1 MNNTFN
7 FGRFLR
13 LFNKH
18 TREQYRTY
26 LMSIAVLIGIFIVI
40 MGALAYSNDGF
51 LNLKAQAAYFD
62 FFLLAAGTIFTSTV
76 FAELGDEKKTIPA
89 LTLPVSHFERFLVGW
104 IYSFIFFQLVFL
116 TSFYS
121 VAALVAGIGE
131 NNPLVHNHLLKLDP
145 KDPMIYVAY
154 TGFVLLHG
162 ATLFGAI
169 TFKKLHFIKTAFALF
184 VFLIVLLMINSS
196 MIHMIFGENAHAGV
210 PFAKIFL
217 REGNINS
224 QIKAG
229 DTGNMITKIMVISTV
244 ILLWTSAYFKLKE
257 KQV

>member
-18 TREQYRTY
+18 TKEQYRTY
-26 LMSIAVLIGIFIVI
+26 LMSTAVLMGILLII

-51 LNLKAQAAYFD
+51 LNIRAQGVYFD

-104 IYSFIFFQLVFL
+104 IYSFIFFQIIFL
-116 TSFYS
+116 ACFYS
-121 VAALVAGIGE
+121 VAALVARVGE
-131 NNPLVHNHLLKLDP
+131 NNPLVHNQLLKIDF
-145 KDPMIYVAY
+145 KDPGILIPYIF
-154 TGFVLLHG
+154 FVLLHG
-162 ATLFGAI
+162 VTFLGAI
-169 TFKKLHFIKTAFALF
+169 TFKKLHFIKTSFVLFAFL
-184 VFLIVLLMINSS
+184 VVLLIINSS
-196 MIHMIFGENAHAGV
+196 MIHMIFNENAHAGI
-210 PFAKIFL
+210 PFAKIFIQ
-217 REGNINS
+217 EGQVSS

-229 DTGNMITKIMVISTV
+229 DTGDTITKVAVISTV
-244 ILLWTSAYFKLKE
+244 ILLWVSAYFKLKE

>member
-26 LMSIAVLIGIFIVI
+26 LMSAAVLAGILIVI

-62 FFLLAAGTIFTSTV
+62 FFLLGAGTIFTSTV

-116 TSFYS
+116 ACFFS
-121 VAALVAGIGE
+121 VAALVARIGE
-131 NNPLVHNHLLKLDP
+131 NNPLIHNHLLKLDP
-145 KDPMIYVAY
+145 KDPMIYIAY
-154 TGFVLLHG
+154 AGFVLLHG
-162 ATLFGAI
+162 VTLFGAI
-169 TFKKLHFIKTAFALF
+169 AFKKLHFIKTSFVLFA
-184 VFLIVLLMINSS
+184 FLIVIMLINSS
-196 MIHMIFGENAHAGV
+196 MIHMIFNENAHAGV
-210 PFAKIFL
+210 PFAKIFIL
-217 REGNINS
+217 EDQVNF

-229 DTGNMITKIMVISTV
+229 DTGDTITKVMVISTA
-244 ILLWTSAYFKLKE
+244 ILLWVSAYFKLKE

>member
-18 TREQYRTY
+18 TREQYKTY
-26 LMSIAVLIGIFIVI
+26 LMSTAVLTGILIII

-51 LNLKAQAAYFD
+51 LNLKAQAVYFN

-89 LTLPVSHFERFLVGW
+89 MTLPVSHFERFLVGW
-104 IYSFIFFQLVFL
+104 IYSFVFFQLVFL
-116 TSFYS
+116 ACFYS
-121 VAALVAGIGE
+121 VAALLTVIGE

-145 KDPMIYVAY
+145 KNPVIYLTY
-154 TGFVLLHG
+154 IFFVLLHG
-162 ATLFGAI
+162 VTFLGAI
-169 TFKKLHFIKTAFALF
+169 TFKKLHFIKTSFVLF
-184 VFLIVLLMINSS
+184 VFLVVLLMINSG
-196 MIHMIFGENAHAGV
+196 MIHMIFNENVHAGI
-210 PFAKIFL
+210 PFAKISIYEDQVFS
-217 REGNINS
+217 EIE
-224 QIKAG
+224 AG
-229 DTGNMITKIMVISTV
+229 DTGDIITKVMVISTV
-244 ILLWTSAYFKLKE
+244 ILLWVSAYFKLKE

>member
-7 FGRFLR
+7 LSRFLR

-26 LMSIAVLIGIFIVI
+26 LMSIAVLIGILIVI

-51 LNLKAQAAYFD
+51 LNIRAQAVYFD

-104 IYSFIFFQLVFL
+104 IYSFIFFQLVYLACF
-116 TSFYS
+116 FS
-121 VAALVAGIGE
+121 VAALVTSIGE
-131 NNPLVHNHLLKLDP
+131 NNPLIHNQLLKLDP
-145 KDPMIYVAY
+145 KDPMIYTAY
-154 TGFVLLHG
+154 IFFVLLHG
-162 ATLFGAI
+162 VTFLGAI
-169 TFKKLHFIKTAFALF
+169 AFKKLHFIKTSFVLF
-184 VFLIVLLMINSS
+184 GFLIILLMINSG
-196 MIHMIFGENAHAGV
+196 MIHMIFNENAHAGI
-210 PFAKIFL
+210 PFAKIFIQ
-217 REGNINS
+217 EGQISS

-229 DTGNMITKIMVISTV
+229 DAGETITKIMVVSTV
-244 ILLWTSAYFKLKE
+244 VLLWISAYFKLKE